1 MPRHSRENVPTAR
14 QLRRV
19 PTRTEHLL
27 WQQLRDRR
35 FRGLKFRR
43 QHPVGTLVLDF
54 YCEETRLCIEVDG
67 AVHKTPEVMRRDSDR
82 DAALADLDIR
92 VLRIHD
98 DDITSNLD
106 DVLKRIGD
114 TVDALPPPNPR

>member
-14 QLRRV
+14 QLRRA

-54 YCEETRLCIEVDG
+54 YCEEARLCIEVDG
-67 AVHKTPEVMRRDSDR
+67 AVHQTPEAVRRDADR
-82 DAALADLDIR
+82 DIALADVDIR
-92 VLRIHD
+92 VLRIRAE
-98 DDITSNLD
+98 DITSNLD
-106 DVLKRIGD
+106 DVLARIGD
-114 TVDALPPPNPR
+114 TIDSLPPPTPG